1 MNSENIKKLEEKLD
15 KVLEDKLV
23 PITQKA
29 YFEANKLI
37 RYCNKK
43 TEKVVRNQ
51 IKQIKQTT
59 KDIPSGYEYEI
70 TAMYQ
75 AILEVLIMNED
86 KTITLSKKDKELLAD
101 TFLDLRE
108 AIQECTIIRETVLE
122 LYINTLHSDTF

>member
-51 IKQIKQTT
+51 IKQIKQTA

-70 TAMYQ
+70 TVIYQ
-75 AILEVLIMNED
+75 AILEVLMMNED

-108 AIQECTIIRETVLE
+108 AIQECTIIRETILD
-122 LYINTLHSDTF
+122 LYIKTLHSDTF

>member
-1 MNSENIKKLEEKLD
+1 MNSENIKKLEKKLD

-51 IKQIKQTT
+51 IKQIKQTA

-70 TAMYQ
+70 TVIYQ
-75 AILEVLIMNED
+75 AILEVLMMNED

-108 AIQECTIIRETVLE
+108 AIQECTIIRETILD
-122 LYINTLHSDTF
+122 LYIKTLHSDTF